1 MFVPF
6 SIDKKPIETS
16 EAWVAFVKK
25 TPLAAQADLLDAL
38 KLQRNQ
44 KKGLPNFTRQAD
56 GKTLLAWARE
66 NLASYILLQEIK
78 LAAE

>member
-6 SIDKKPIETS
+6 AVDKKPIETS
-16 EAWVAFVKK
+16 EAWMAFVKK
-25 TPLAAQADLLDAL
+25 TPLAAQSKLLDAL

-44 KKGLPNFTRQAD
+44 KGLPNFTRQAK

-66 NLASYILLQEIK
+66 NVASYALLQEMK